1 MQCTVF
7 NRKKINPANNLQSLN
22 YIVDCTNWKLNRLEK
37 LSSLLFTLF
46 FQFLPLNLQFFCNFS
61 PKIAHFYNF
70 FPKECNFKKFSTSV
84 SKKYG
89 ESFSQFFHNCGKSQ
103 FFCRIF
109 TYDTGREVSLEFS
122 LV

>member
-1 MQCTVF
+1 MNILPNKSMGGGKNKCEG
-7 NRKKINPANNLQSLN
+7 
-22 YIVDCTNWKLNRLEK
+22 KLFPQNVQILI
-37 LSSLLFTLF
+37 LFTLF
-46 FQFLPLNLQFFCNFS
+46 FQFLPLNLQIFCNFS

-70 FPKECNFKKFSTSV
+70 FPKECNFEKFSTSV